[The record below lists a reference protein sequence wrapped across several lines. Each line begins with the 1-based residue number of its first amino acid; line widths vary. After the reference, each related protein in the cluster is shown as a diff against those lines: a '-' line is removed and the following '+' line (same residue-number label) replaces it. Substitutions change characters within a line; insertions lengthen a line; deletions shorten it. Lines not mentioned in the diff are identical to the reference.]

1 MPDSGDKALLRALK
15 GETVTPP
22 PVWLMR
28 QAGRYLPEYREVRG
42 KVGGFLDL
50 CYTPELAVEVTLQPI
65 RRYGFDA
72 AILFSDILVIPDAL
86 GQPVR
91 FAEGEGPKLEAI
103 RDRAGLG
110 RLRPDGVHD
119 HLAPVYETVRR
130 LAEVLPDP
138 VTLIGFAG
146 APWTVATYMVEG
158 GSSRDFA
165 VTRAWS
171 LSDPDGFAE
180 LIDAVTAATSEY
192 LCRQIESGAE
202 AIQLFDSWA
211 GVLPDDAFQRWVI
224 EPNARIVSAV
234 RARFPDVPVIGF
246 PRGAGVLYERYIDET
261 GVDAVS
267 LDTTVP
273 LAWAAERLQP
283 KATVQGNLD
292 PQVLLAGGPALDERA
307 RAIVETLGRG
317 PFVFNLG
324 HGIIKETPP
333 EHVTRLLQVVRNGGT
348 G

>member
-1 MPDSGDKALLRALK
+1 M
-15 GETVTPP
+15 PP

-28 QAGRYLPEYREVRG
+28 QAGRYLPEYRDIRG
-42 KVGGFLDL
+42 KVGGFLEL

-72 AILFSDILVIPDAL
+72 AILFSDILVVPDAL
-86 GQPVR
+86 GQQVR
-91 FAEGEGPKLEAI
+91 FEEGEGPKLDPV
-103 RDRAGLG
+103 RDMKTLA
-110 RLRPDGVHD
+110 RLSDEGMHD
-119 HLAPVYETVRR
+119 HLAPVYETVQR
-130 LAEVLPDP
+130 LAQALPEEVA
-138 VTLIGFAG
+138 LIGFAG

-165 VTRAWS
+165 ATRRWS
-171 LSDPDGFAE
+171 LVDPEGFGK
-180 LIDAVTAATSEY
+180 LIDVVTAATADY
-192 LCRQIESGAE
+192 LCRQVEAGAE

-211 GVLPDDAFQRWVI
+211 GVLPDDAFERWVI

-234 RARFPDVPVIGF
+234 KARFPDIPVIGF
-246 PRGAGVLYERYIDET
+246 PRGAGVLYERFIEQT

-273 LAWAAERLQP
+273 LSWAAERLQP

-292 PQVLLAGGPALDERA
+292 PQVLLAGGAALDHRTRE
-307 RAIVETLGRG
+307 IMTTLGHG
-317 PFVFNLG
+317 PFIFNLG

-333 EHVTRLLQVVRNGGT
+333 EHVSRLLQVIRGSKPA
-348 G
+348 